1 MDIRLTKL
9 EALIPTLAT
18 REDLLKTQADM
29 REDLLKTKADIRE
42 DLLKTKADMR
52 EDLLKARGQLE
63 VSIQKLETTMN
74 HEMTKQTWSIV
85 KWITGFLATLLP
97 SLIAATF
104 YIARYV
110 H

>member
-18 REDLLKTQADM
+18 REDLLTTQADM
-29 REDLLKTKADIRE
+29 REDLLKT
-42 DLLKTKADMR
+42 
-52 EDLLKARGQLE
+52 RGQLE
-63 VSIQKLETTMN
+63 VSIQKLETTMH
-74 HEMTKQTWSIV
+74 HEMTKQTWTIV
-85 KWITGFLATLLP
+85 KWITGLLAAFLP

>member
-18 REDLLKTQADM
+18 REDLLKNKVEM
-29 REDLLKTKADIRE
+29 REDLLKTKVE
-42 DLLKTKADMR
+42 MR
-52 EDLLKARGQLE
+52 EDLLHTRGQLE
-63 VSIQKLETTMN
+63 LSIQKLETTM
-74 HEMTKQTWSIV
+74 HREMTKQTWTIV
-85 KWITGFLATLLP
+85 KWITGVLVTLFP

-104 YIARYV
+104 YIARHV

>member
-18 REDLLKTQADM
+18 REDLLNT
-29 REDLLKTKADIRE
+29 
-42 DLLKTKADMR
+42 
-52 EDLLKARGQLE
+52 RGQLE
-63 VSIQKLETTMN
+63 LSIQKLETTMRR
-74 HEMTKQTWSIV
+74 EMTKQTWTIV
-85 KWITGFLATLLP
+85 KWITGLLATLLP

-104 YIARYV
+104 YIARHV

>member
-18 REDLLKTQADM
+18 REDLLKTKADM
-29 REDLLKTKADIRE
+29 REDLLKT
-42 DLLKTKADMR
+42 
-52 EDLLKARGQLE
+52 RGQLE
-63 VSIQKLETTMN
+63 VSIQKLETTLH
-74 HEMTKQTWSIV
+74 HEMTKQTWTIV
-85 KWITGFLATLLP
+85 KWITGLLAVFLP

>member
-18 REDLLKTQADM
+18 REDLLKTKVEM
-29 REDLLKTKADIRE
+29 REDLLNT
-42 DLLKTKADMR
+42 
-52 EDLLKARGQLE
+52 RGQLE
-63 VSIQKLETTMN
+63 LSIQKLETTMRR
-74 HEMTKQTWSIV
+74 EMTKQTWTIV
-85 KWITGFLATLLP
+85 KWITGLLATLLP

-104 YIARYV
+104 YIARHV

>member
-18 REDLLKTQADM
+18 REDLLKTKVEM
-29 REDLLKTKADIRE
+29 REDLLNT
-42 DLLKTKADMR
+42 
-52 EDLLKARGQLE
+52 RGQLE
-63 VSIQKLETTMN
+63 LSIQKLETTM
-74 HEMTKQTWSIV
+74 HREMTKQTWTIV
-85 KWITGFLATLLP
+85 KWITGVLVTLFP

-104 YIARYV
+104 YIARHV